1 MSAPQV
7 VVGIDASL
15 TKTGIGV
22 VVSDGTAVG
31 KHLTH
36 DRPVEKAKRARY
48 GMTDTPTLS
57 ERRDCIVRAANQVVN
72 NALNATLAVVYDPT
86 GRALASGAARQDG
99 PGYWWEIVG
108 ALLKNNIPVAR
119 VMDTS
124 ARKAVT
130 GPRPKGESREAAKV
144 ATALAVRKLYPT
156 VDIASDDVADALAA
170 AHLGAVALGWK
181 VRTLARH
188 HDVKWSEW
196 PTLPSATTSGAA

>member
-1 MSAPQV
+1 MSPANV

-22 VVSDGTAVG
+22 VASDGTAVG

-48 GMTDTPTLS
+48 GMTDTPTLL
-57 ERRDCIVRAANQVVN
+57 ERRDCIVRAANQVAN
-72 NALNATLAVVYDPT
+72 NALSATLAVVYDPT
-86 GRALASGAARQDG
+86 GSALSMGAARQDG
-99 PGYWWEIVG
+99 PGYWWEVVAG
-108 ALLKNNIPVAR
+108 LLKQNIPVAR
-119 VMDTS
+119 VMDKS
-124 ARKAVT
+124 VRKAIT
-130 GPRPKGESREAAKV
+130 GSGEHGSREANKV

-181 VRTLARH
+181 VPTLARH

-196 PTLPSATTSGAA
+196 PTFPAVASGVA